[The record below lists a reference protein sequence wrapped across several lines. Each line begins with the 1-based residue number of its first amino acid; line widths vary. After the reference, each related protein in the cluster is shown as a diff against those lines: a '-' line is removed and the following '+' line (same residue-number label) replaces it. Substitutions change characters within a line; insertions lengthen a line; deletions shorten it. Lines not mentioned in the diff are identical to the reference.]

1 MDLQLKNKTALV
13 TGGSKGIGKAI
24 ALELASE
31 GANVIICARDEKEL
45 AGAQREIEAKA
56 AEREAENPHS
66 EAGNPRS
73 VSGNG
78 RVLAVTA
85 DVTKEEDLKNLVE
98 RSLEA
103 FGGIDILVNNA
114 GGIGRQGSFDQL
126 STDDWRQLFELNLFS
141 VVALTR
147 LVLPGMQDRK
157 WGRII
162 NISSENAQQPY
173 PDMPAYNVT
182 KGALNNLTK
191 TLSKA
196 YGKDNILVNS
206 VAPAF
211 IKTPLVEG
219 MLEEMASG
227 KEGGKTAAEKEFAEE
242 KRPGIVRGKAGTPG
256 EVAAL
261 VAFLC
266 SERSSFMTG
275 AVYRVDGGSVE
286 TI

>member
-24 ALELASE
+24 ALELAKE
-31 GANVIICARDEKEL
+31 GANVIICARSEEEL
-45 AGAQREIEAKA
+45 ADARREIE
-56 AEREAENPHS
+56 S
-66 EAGNPRS
+66 EGW
-73 VSGNG
+73 G
-78 RVLAVTA
+78 VLALVA
-85 DVTKEEDLKNLVE
+85 DVTKEEDLNNLVKKSRE
-98 RSLEA
+98 T
-103 FGGIDILVNNA
+103 FGSIDILVNNA
-114 GGIGRQGSFDQL
+114 GGIGRQGSFADLNTQ
-126 STDDWRQLFELNLFS
+126 DWRSLFELNLFS
-141 VVALTR
+141 VVTLTR
-147 LVLPGMQDRK
+147 LVLPLMQEK
-157 WGRII
+157 QWGRII
-162 NISSENAQQPY
+162 NISSENAEQPY

-196 YGKDNILVNS
+196 YGKDGILVNS

-219 MLEEMASG
+219 MLKNMASG
-227 KEGGKTAAEKEFAEE
+227 KEGGTTAAEKEFATE
-242 KRPGIVRGKAGTPG
+242 KRPGIVRGNAGTAE
-256 EVAAL
+256 EVAGL

-266 SERSSFMTG
+266 SERSSFITG